1 MIALHE
7 IVRQYPEELR
17 KPEFYDPMV
26 KEYIHHQ

>member
-7 IVRQYPEELR
+7 IIRQYPTEFQ

-26 KEYIHHQ
+26 KEYLIP